1 MEEKLRRFYNIDEV
15 KKKEEI
21 IKLTANQIIKDFGVF
36 GMEVNFSGIV
46 RYAYDELYKQLEV
59 FIDELM
65 NRNPEKLQSLLYHID
80 LNEKDLRA
88 LLYSDELSA
97 TAVTE
102 KVLDR
107 EFFKVLT
114 RIYFKEQGI

>member
-21 IKLTANQIIKDFGVF
+21 IKLTANQIIKDFAVF
-36 GMEVNFSGIV
+36 GMEVNFSGITS
-46 RYAYDELYKQLEV
+46 YAYDELSKQLEV

-80 LNEKDLRA
+80 LKEKDLRI
-88 LLYSDELSA
+88 LLYSNELSA
-97 TAVTE
+97 AAVTE

>member
-21 IKLTANQIIKDFGVF
+21 IKLTASQIIKDFGVF
-36 GMEVNFSGIV
+36 GMEVNFSGIT

-80 LNEKDLRA
+80 LKEKDLRT
-88 LLYSDELSA
+88 LMYSNELSA
-97 TAVTE
+97 AAVTE